1 MEKPKEEVD
10 VDVFRLIHQ
19 ISHLGDDDEG
29 ISKHIIH
36 SLTSICL
43 GLTWEDN
50 IDYKTGDMTHK
61 QMLELMEHEK
71 SGIKPT
77 GETRPQW
84 LEIYDGF
91 RQENKA
97 NLGPLWDQV
106 KAIADELGLEEF
118 YNLLQE
124 PKFERWHWGRLEM
137 YANDHKTMNGTEIP
151 SWMKKS

>member
-1 MEKPKEEVD
+1 MEKPKEEVEMD
-10 VDVFRLIHQ
+10 VLTLIHR

-50 IDYKTGDMTHK
+50 IDYKTGGWYRLQMEQLQLAEMDGIIHK
-61 QMLELMEHEK
+61 
-71 SGIKPT
+71 

-84 LEIYDGF
+84 LEICNGF
-91 RQENKA
+91 DEENKA

-118 YNLLQE
+118 YNLLQD
-124 PKFERWHWGRLEM
+124 PMFERWHWGRLEM
-137 YANDHKTMNGTEIP
+137 YANDHNRMNGTEIP

>member
-1 MEKPKEEVD
+1 MEKTKEEVEKD
-10 VDVFRLIHQ
+10 VLTLIHR
-19 ISHLGDDDEG
+19 ISRLGDGDEG

-50 IDYKTGDMTHK
+50 IDYKTGDITNA
-61 QMLELMEHEK
+61 QMFELMKHEEN
-71 SGIKPT
+71 GIKPT

-84 LEIYDGF
+84 KAIYDGF

-97 NLGPLWDQV
+97 NLGPLWNQV

-118 YNLLQE
+118 YNLLQA
-124 PKFERWHWGRLEM
+124 PAFFDWHWDRLEL
-137 YANDHKTMNGTEIP
+137 YANDHNRMNGTEIP

>member
-1 MEKPKEEVD
+1 MEKPKEEYELD
-10 VDVFRLIHQ
+10 VLILINQ
-19 ISHLGDDDEG
+19 ISRLGDDDEG
-29 ISKHIIH
+29 ISKHIVH

-50 IDYKTGDMTHK
+50 IDYKTGDMTNK

-71 SGIKPT
+71 NGIKAT

-97 NLGPLWDQV
+97 KLGPYWEMV
-106 KAIADELGLEEF
+106 KDIADELGLEEF
-118 YNLLQE
+118 YNLLQD
-124 PKFERWHWGRLEM
+124 PMFERWHWGRLEM
-137 YANDHKTMNGTEIP
+137 YANDHNRMNGTEIP

>member
-137 YANDHKTMNGTEIP
+137 YAKYHDAEIP
-151 SWMKKS
+151 PWMKKS

>member
-1 MEKPKEEVD
+1 MYHYPMEKTKEEVEMD
-10 VDVFRLIHQ
+10 VLGLIYR

-50 IDYKTGDMTHK
+50 IDYKTGSMTNK

-84 LEIYDGF
+84 LEIRNGF
-91 RQENKA
+91 DNENRA

-118 YNLLQE
+118 YNLLQD

-137 YANDHKTMNGTEIP
+137 YAKYHDTEIP
-151 SWMKKS
+151 SWMKS